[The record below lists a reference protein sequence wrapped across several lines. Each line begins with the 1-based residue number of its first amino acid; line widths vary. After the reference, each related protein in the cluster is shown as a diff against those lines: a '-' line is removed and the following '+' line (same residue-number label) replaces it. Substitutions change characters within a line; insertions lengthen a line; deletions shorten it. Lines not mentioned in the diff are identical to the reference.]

1 MRPIHIMRLLAAT
14 ILLSAACGGGGGS
27 PVTVP
32 PSDLAE
38 VAAGADAARPFDS
51 VPPDEG
57 RVSETWRPGAGG
69 LGGAVFV
76 VDASGKEVG
85 ALMRRGSDDSTT
97 GRAIYDTVTV
107 FHPGSGLFFDITM
120 TDATPLL
127 PATTFFSSAG
137 CGTPVGVSAGGC
149 ATCRAGHG
157 IGFLHQGSWWRV
169 ISGAARE
176 QVPNAATRPAN
187 ADGACVP
194 HSASGSPAFPVELVP
209 GPTPPT
215 SFAAPLHFEWR

>member
-1 MRPIHIMRLLAAT
+1 MRSILIKGLFAASCLLAC
-14 ILLSAACGGGGGS
+14 ACSDGAGQ

-38 VAAGADAARPFDS
+38 DTPGADAAPPRDS
-51 VPPDEG
+51 ASSGDG
-57 RVSETWRPGAGG
+57 RAADAWRPGAGG
-69 LGGAVFV
+69 LGGALFV
-76 VDASGKEVG
+76 VDASGKDVG
-85 ALMRRGSDDSTT
+85 VLIRRGSDDSTA
-97 GRAIYDTVTV
+97 GHAIYDTVTV

-127 PATTFFSSAG
+127 PGTTFFSGAG

-157 IGFLHQGSWWRV
+157 IGFLHHGVWWRV
-169 ISGAARE
+169 IAGAARE
-176 QVPNAATRPAN
+176 LIPNGATHPPTAAGT
-187 ADGACVP
+187 CVP
-194 HSASGSPAFPVELVP
+194 HSASGSPAFPVETVP

-215 SFAAPLHFEWR
+215 SFTAPLRFQWR